1 MNAKRIKTFKKLSK
15 ISFVVDRLMLARET
29 LLEANDI
36 ENIEKRDELLET
48 ITSAI
53 DEVYNLME
61 LER

>member
-61 LER
+61 LEQ